1 MVSANVLYM
10 IWEQIVFQEKRIF
23 LFTPAREEQGW
34 VGGSE
39 GVPMGTELPWA
50 LSRTK
55 WVMPPSLKLLVQG
68 AHRTL
73 MSSKSNLPTKPTSL
87 WCHT

>member
-23 LFTPAREEQGW
+23 LFPPAREEQGW

-50 LSRTK
+50 LSGTTFPKTPGPRC
-55 WVMPPSLKLLVQG
+55 PSDTYEQQE
-68 AHRTL
+68 
-73 MSSKSNLPTKPTSL
+73 
-87 WCHT
+87 